1 MDKTNRNFEGRVLIA
16 NRKIA
21 DDFVKA
27 LKIRK
32 GEVVIEA
39 FPGPGLLTRSLLNGG
54 ASEDGQN
61 EERKNTEKPAM
72 VVTCEPSPS
81 LLVQGLGMGDGDLPG
96 EIPARFESEDYAIYQ
111 SRIYQSEHEPRL
123 LLSPSTPYRWP
134 TLSQLIANPLVNQH
148 IPKYESQKEEEKLS
162 QEDEQVGK
170 RPWNA
175 IEPPITIVAQMPQ
188 SVAGDQMVAQW
199 IGSCAGT
206 GNKDRTWIWQWGRI
220 RLALLVGK
228 NQYDVSTFSHRSVQR
243 AKLMVAINGWTWRS
257 DPL

>member
-1 MDKTNRNFEGRVLIA
+1 MDKTNRNFEGRTLLV

-54 ASEDGQN
+54 GPEEGDGT
-61 EERKNTEKPAM
+61 ERKEAGIKPA
-72 VVTCEPSPS
+72 VVVACEPSPN

-96 EIPARFESEDYAIYQ
+96 EIPARFESEDYAVYQ
-111 SRIYQSEHEPRL
+111 SKIHQSNHEPRL

-148 IPKYESQKEEEKLS
+148 IPKYKSRKDEDKLSKEEE
-162 QEDEQVGK
+162 EVGK

-175 IEPPITIVAQMPQ
+175 PEPPITIVAQMPQ

-199 IGSCAGT
+199 IGSCAGS
-206 GNKDRTWIWQWGRI
+206 GIKDRTWIWKWGRI

-228 NQYDVSTFSHRSVQR
+228 NQYDVRLSHQR
-243 AKLMVAINGWTWRS
+243 NGMRTDDS
-257 DPL
+257 D

>member
-32 GEVVIEA
+32 GEVVVEA
-39 FPGPGLLTRSLLNGG
+39 FPGPGLLTRALLNGG
-54 ASEDGQN
+54 APEEIDGKVETKGTG
-61 EERKNTEKPAM
+61 EEPA
-72 VVTCEPSPS
+72 VVVACEPSPS
-81 LLVQGLGMGDGDLPG
+81 LLVNGLGMRDGDLPG

-111 SRIYQSEHEPRL
+111 SKIYQSEHEPRL

-148 IPKYESQKEEEKLS
+148 ITKYASQKEEDKVS
-162 QEDEQVGK
+162 KEDEQVGK

-175 IEPPITIVAQMPQ
+175 AQPPITIVAQMPQ

-228 NQYDVSTFSHRSVQR
+228 NQYDVSVF
-243 AKLMVAINGWTWRS
+243 KINPFKG
-257 DPL
+257 